1 MKLVIAAALFAAS
14 CGSKSTST
22 AETTPRGEG
31 SASAVLPDVPF
42 EDLDH
47 DQRVEFMKQKVVPT
61 MKPIF
66 QGHDPTD
73 FAGFGCQTCHGDGFK
88 QGNFEMPNPR
98 LPKLNFANMGKFKRE
113 DVEWMKQQVYP
124 TMGKL
129 LRIPLQSAD
138 NPKGFSCLNCHT
150 QEAAQPGH
158 DEGHEGH

>member
-1 MKLVIAAALFAAS
+1 MRPVIVAALFAAA
-14 CGSKSTST
+14 CGAKSTST
-22 AETTPRGEG
+22 ADTTPRAEG
-31 SASAVLPDVPF
+31 SAAAVLPDAPF

-66 QGHDPTD
+66 LAHDAED
-73 FAGFGCQTCHGDGFK
+73 FADFGCQTCHGEGFK
-88 QGNFEMPNPR
+88 QGDFEMPNPK
-98 LPKLNFANMGKFKRE
+98 LPRLNFANMGKYKRE

-138 NPKGFSCLNCHT
+138 NPKGFSCLYCHT
-150 QEAAQPGH
+150 QEGAQQDSHDHGH
-158 DEGHEGH
+158 